1 MTKATKAIR
10 ELKSTIKF
18 NVWKLDLAIKTL
30 KKHANEDYREVREV
44 LKKERDENDEAFK
57 SNKLVPELQ
66 EEAVHQIYRID
77 TTLNLLED
85 ITIDCDI
92 EIPDE
97 AEYPTVA
104 GAIKV
109 LRERQVNALI
119 ELARLEAK

>member
-1 MTKATKAIR
+1 MPKAN
-10 ELKSTIKF
+10 IK
-18 NVWKLDLAIKTL
+18 NNIWKLDLAIKTL
-30 KKHANEDYREVREV
+30 ENHANEDYRDVREI
-44 LKKERDENDEAFK
+44 LKKERDEHDANIK
-57 SNKLVPELQ
+57 SNEMIPELN
-66 EEAVHQIYRID
+66 EYACHQIYRID

-109 LRERQVNALI
+109 LRERMVNALI
-119 ELARLEAK
+119 ELAKLEA